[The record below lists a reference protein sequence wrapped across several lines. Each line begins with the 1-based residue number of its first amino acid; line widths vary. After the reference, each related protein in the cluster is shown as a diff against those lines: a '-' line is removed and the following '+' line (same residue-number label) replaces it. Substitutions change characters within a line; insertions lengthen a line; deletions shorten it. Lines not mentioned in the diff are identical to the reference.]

1 MTPPSACPPDP
12 NRLQATPCPKSRM
25 GEPSTRL
32 CSGNPSAGM
41 PTRRRT
47 SAGKVSTGK
56 KDFSPLGPGSTR
68 APSRIHGSFAGVVDH
83 PTCLPRPATGNAA
96 RPAARLASANR
107 AAVPDRRA
115 GAVVAMVFG
124 SRIAAADASM
134 RKRKRQRSRVRICSP
149 GIAWMVIA
157 TPSSSGAPPPRW
169 RSLGQKSGPPPPPRR
184 PRRAGPRA
192 SRGP

>member
-96 RPAARLASANR
+96 RPGSPPRIREPGCRARPASWSGCCDGFRFAHRCGRRFDAQTKTSALPGSHLLPGHCLDGHRNSFIVRSSASALALSWAEIR
-107 AAVPDRRA
+107 
-115 GAVVAMVFG
+115 
-124 SRIAAADASM
+124 
-134 RKRKRQRSRVRICSP
+134 
-149 GIAWMVIA
+149 
-157 TPSSSGAPPPRW
+157 PSSA
-169 RSLGQKSGPPPPPRR
+169 
-184 PRRAGPRA
+184 AT
-192 SRGP
+192 